1 MTQHHG
7 DVRKAATRFGI
18 ALAALVVAM
27 LATAVPAWAAQNAV
41 SRVLALPKAS
51 LMLEEQGRAVIARNA
66 DRPMVPASTMK
77 ILTALAAIERWG
89 LDHRFHTDF
98 HLAADA
104 WLWVK
109 GGGDPYLVSEE
120 LDRVALALRSQGVR
134 TVAGIGTDDS
144 RFAPDVEIAGRSS
157 TDNPYDAPVT
167 ALAVNF
173 NTLHL
178 VRGRDGIRSAE
189 PQTPLTPLARELGKR
204 LAPGDDRVNLKERD
218 LALRYFGELLRAKL
232 EGAGIAV
239 GAGLRQGRVPDGA
252 PLVYRHHNSRDLR
265 AVLAAMLEYS
275 SNFVANDLFL
285 LLGDSDGDG
294 PVTMAQA
301 QRAAAAWAERRFGWR
316 GHRIEDGAGLS
327 PGNRLSARQ
336 LLDAV
341 KAFAPYRDLLPRQN
355 GQVLAKTGTLSG
367 VSTYAGF
374 VRRNGAWEPFSLL
387 INQPV
392 PYGLRLD
399 VADALATSADVAA
412 LCRGRD
418 C

>member
-1 MTQHHG
+1 MRRHVI
-7 DVRKAATRFGI
+7 DERPAWI
-18 ALAALVVAM
+18 ASRIARVTVLTAM
-27 LATAVPAWAAQNAV
+27 LVTVPSVQAAQDAV

-51 LMLEEQGRAVIARNA
+51 LMLEEQGRAVIARNP

-98 HLAADA
+98 HLTADG

-109 GGGDPYLVSEE
+109 GEGDPYLVSEE
-120 LDRVALALRSQGVR
+120 LERVARALWAQGVR

-157 TDNPYDAPVT
+157 TNNPYDAPVT
-167 ALAVNF
+167 ALAANF

-178 VRGRDGIRSAE
+178 VRSRDGIRSAE
-189 PQTPLTPLARELGKR
+189 SQTPLTPVARELGKR
-204 LAPGDDRVNLKERD
+204 LAPGSDRVNLKERD
-218 LALRYFGELLRAKL
+218 VALRYFGELLRAKL
-232 EGAGIAV
+232 EDAGIAV
-239 GAGLRQGRVPDGA
+239 DEGLRQGGVPDGA
-252 PLVYRHHNSRDLR
+252 PRIYRHENSRDLR
-265 AVLAAMLEYS
+265 AVLVAMLEYS

-285 LLGDSDGDG
+285 LLGDAGDG
-294 PVTMAQA
+294 GQLTTARA
-301 QRAAAAWAERRFGWR
+301 QRAAAAWAGRRFGWQ

-336 LLDAV
+336 LLEAV

-374 VRRNGAWEPFSLL
+374 VRRNGTWEPFSLL
-387 INQPV
+387 INQPA
-392 PYGLRLD
+392 PYGLRLE
-399 VADALATSADVAA
+399 VADALATAANLAA